1 MEGGQAYYPVFVG
14 LVCQWFPGVQIL
26 WFFSTHVGLACQLP
40 VLQVGTRCE
49 LMQNWLRLPSASGI
63 GISETLGQLAY
74 DFELKA
80 LEMKYAIPTTVS
92 VLGSGT

>member
-1 MEGGQAYYPVFVG
+1 MVFFNARGLGMPVATVA
-14 LVCQWFPGVQIL
+14 
-26 WFFSTHVGLACQLP
+26 S
-40 VLQVGTRCE
+40 RCE
-49 LMQNWLRLPSASGI
+49 LMQNWLRLPSGI